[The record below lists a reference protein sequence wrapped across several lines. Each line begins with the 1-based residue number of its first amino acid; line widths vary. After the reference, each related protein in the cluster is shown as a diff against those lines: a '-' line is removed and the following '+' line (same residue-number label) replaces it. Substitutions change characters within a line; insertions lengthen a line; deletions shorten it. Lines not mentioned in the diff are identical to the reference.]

1 MYVSHCV
8 VMRKLVYLFLL
19 LLVFACSKIEHKQ
32 KMLEGNW
39 KLNVVRIEDGEGF
52 MFYDSAA
59 VGAFT
64 FLNNTLSGRANY
76 TYSYFGQYQVS
87 DSVLFENTAVS
98 LSTDGM
104 YIQIARPTDTL
115 QAKLIMLTKKQLT
128 FEYYDFLQYRLK
140 RYSLTKQ

>member
-1 MYVSHCV
+1 
-8 VMRKLVYLFLL
+8 MRKLVDLFLL
-19 LLVFACSKIEHKQ
+19 LLVFACSKMEHKQ
-32 KMLEGNW
+32 KILEGNW

-52 MFYDSAA
+52 MFYDSTA

-64 FLNNTLSGRANY
+64 FLNNTLSGSADY

-87 DSVLFENTAVS
+87 DSVLFENTPVS

-140 RYSLTKQ
+140 RFSLTKQ

>member
-1 MYVSHCV
+1 M
-8 VMRKLVYLFLL
+8 
-19 LLVFACSKIEHKQ
+19 EHKQ

-52 MFYDSAA
+52 IFYDSAA
-59 VGAFT
+59 VGAFN
-64 FLNNTLSGRANY
+64 FMNNTLSGSADY

-87 DSVLFENTAVS
+87 DSVLFENTPVS

-140 RYSLTKQ
+140 RFSLTKQ

>member
-1 MYVSHCV
+1 MYVSHCL
-8 VMRKLVYLFLL
+8 VMRKLIFLFFLF
-19 LLVFACSKIEHKQ
+19 LVFACSKIEHKQ
-32 KMLEGNW
+32 KMLQGNW

-52 MFYDSAA
+52 IFYDSAA

-64 FLNNTLSGRANY
+64 FLDNTLSGRADY
-76 TYSYFGQYQVS
+76 TYSYFGLYQVS
-87 DSVLFENTAVS
+87 DSVLFENTEVA
-98 LSTDGM
+98 LSADGM

-140 RYSLTKQ
+140 RFSLSKQ

>member
-8 VMRKLVYLFLL
+8 VMRKLVYLILL

-52 MFYDSAA
+52 MFYDSTA

-64 FLNNTLSGRANY
+64 FLNNTLSGRADY

-98 LSTDGM
+98 LSADGM
-104 YIQIARPTDTL
+104 YIQIARLTDTL

-140 RYSLTKQ
+140 RFSLTKQ

>member
-1 MYVSHCV
+1 
-8 VMRKLVYLFLL
+8 MRKLVYLFLL
-19 LLVFACSKIEHKQ
+19 LFVFACSKMEHKQ

-52 MFYDSAA
+52 MFYDSTA

-64 FLNNTLSGRANY
+64 FLNNTLSGRADY

-98 LSTDGM
+98 LSADGM
-104 YIQIARPTDTL
+104 YIQIARLTDTL

-140 RYSLTKQ
+140 RFSLTKQ

>member
-1 MYVSHCV
+1 
-8 VMRKLVYLFLL
+8 MRKLIFLFFLF
-19 LLVFACSKIEHKQ
+19 LVFACSKIEHKQ
-32 KMLEGNW
+32 KMLQGNW

-52 MFYDSAA
+52 IFYDSAA

-64 FLNNTLSGRANY
+64 FLDNTLSGRADY
-76 TYSYFGQYQVS
+76 TYSYFGLYQVS
-87 DSVLFENTAVS
+87 DSVLFENTEVA
-98 LSTDGM
+98 LSADGM

-140 RYSLTKQ
+140 RFSLTKQ

>member
-1 MYVSHCV
+1 MYVSHCL
-8 VMRKLVYLFLL
+8 VMRKLIFLFFLF
-19 LLVFACSKIEHKQ
+19 LVFACSKIEHKQ
-32 KMLEGNW
+32 KMLQGNW

-52 MFYDSAA
+52 IFYDSAA

-64 FLNNTLSGRANY
+64 FLDNTLSGRADY
-76 TYSYFGQYQVS
+76 AYSYFGLYQVS
-87 DSVLFENTAVS
+87 DSVLFENTEVA
-98 LSTDGM
+98 LSADGM

-140 RYSLTKQ
+140 RFSLSKQ

>member
-1 MYVSHCV
+1 
-8 VMRKLVYLFLL
+8 MRKLVYLFLL
-19 LLVFACSKIEHKQ
+19 LFVFACSKMEHKQ

-52 MFYDSAA
+52 IFYDSAA

-64 FLNNTLSGRANY
+64 FMNNTLSGSADY

-87 DSVLFENTAVS
+87 DSVLFENTPVS

-140 RYSLTKQ
+140 RFSLTKQ

>member
-1 MYVSHCV
+1 
-8 VMRKLVYLFLL
+8 MRKLVYLILL

-52 MFYDSAA
+52 MFYDSTA

-64 FLNNTLSGRANY
+64 FLNNTLSGRADY

-98 LSTDGM
+98 LSADGM
-104 YIQIARPTDTL
+104 YIQIARLTDTL

-140 RYSLTKQ
+140 RFSLTKQ

>member
-8 VMRKLVYLFLL
+8 VMRKLVDLFLL
-19 LLVFACSKIEHKQ
+19 LLVFACSKMEHKQ
-32 KMLEGNW
+32 KILEGNW

-52 MFYDSAA
+52 IFYDSAA
-59 VGAFT
+59 VGTFS
-64 FLNNTLSGRANY
+64 FLNNTLSGSADY

-140 RYSLTKQ
+140 RFSLTKQ

>member
-8 VMRKLVYLFLL
+8 VMRKLFYLFLL
-19 LLVFACSKIEHKQ
+19 LVVFACSKMEHKQ
-32 KMLEGNW
+32 KILEGDW

-52 MFYDSAA
+52 IFYDSAA

-64 FLNNTLSGRANY
+64 FLNNTLSGRADY

-87 DSVLFENTAVS
+87 DSVLFDNTAVS

-140 RYSLTKQ
+140 RFSLTKQ

>member
-1 MYVSHCV
+1 MYVSYCV
-8 VMRKLVYLFLL
+8 DMRKLVYLFLL

-52 MFYDSAA
+52 MFYDSTA

-64 FLNNTLSGRANY
+64 FLNNTLSGRADY

>member
-1 MYVSHCV
+1 
-8 VMRKLVYLFLL
+8 MRKLVYPFLFLV
-19 LLVFACSKIEHKQ
+19 VFACSKMEQKQ

-52 MFYDSAA
+52 MFYDSTA
-59 VGAFT
+59 VGGFT
-64 FLNNTLSGRANY
+64 FLSNALSGRADY

-87 DSVLFENTAVS
+87 DSVLFDNTAVS

-140 RYSLTKQ
+140 RFSLTKQ

>member
-1 MYVSHCV
+1 
-8 VMRKLVYLFLL
+8 MRKLVYLILL

-52 MFYDSAA
+52 MFYDSTA

-64 FLNNTLSGRANY
+64 FLNNTLSGRADY

-140 RYSLTKQ
+140 RFSLTKQ

>member
-1 MYVSHCV
+1 
-8 VMRKLVYLFLL
+8 MRKLVYLFLL
-19 LLVFACSKIEHKQ
+19 LLVFACSKMEHKQ

-59 VGAFT
+59 VGALT
-64 FLNNTLSGRANY
+64 FLNNTLSGSADY

-87 DSVLFENTAVS
+87 DSVLFENTVVS
-98 LSTDGM
+98 LSADGM

-140 RYSLTKQ
+140 RFSLTKQ

>member
-1 MYVSHCV
+1 MYVSHCLG
-8 VMRKLVYLFLL
+8 MRKLIFLFFLF
-19 LLVFACSKIEHKQ
+19 LVFACSKIEHKQ
-32 KMLEGNW
+32 KMLQGNW

-52 MFYDSAA
+52 IFYDSAA

-64 FLNNTLSGRANY
+64 FLDNTLSGRADY
-76 TYSYFGQYQVS
+76 TYSYFGLYQVS
-87 DSVLFENTAVS
+87 DSVLFENTEVA
-98 LSTDGM
+98 LSADGM

-140 RYSLTKQ
+140 RFSLSKQ

>member
-19 LLVFACSKIEHKQ
+19 LFVFACSKMEHKQ

-52 MFYDSAA
+52 IFYDSAA

-64 FLNNTLSGRANY
+64 FLNNTLSGRADY

-140 RYSLTKQ
+140 RFSLTKQ